1 MKYSHTYQ
9 HFALNTDNCIINIKD
24 VDYSIQANHIF
35 ALIVT
40 MR

>member
-24 VDYSIQANHIF
+24 VDYSGEPIF
-35 ALIVT
+35 LPFIVYN
-40 MR
+40 